1 MIEKK
6 LEIMIITYNRSKDL
20 ENTFKQLFKSP
31 FAKCKITILDNY
43 SNDSTPDICLK
54 YQKIFPNMKII
65 RHKRNMGGGPNYLRA
80 VELSKSLYTWV
91 LCDDDNYDFSDCLD
105 VIKALESENFDLI
118 IVTSHFHF
126 DWERGLSTT
135 STELIKK
142 NSRYYHTL
150 SFIPSIIFKTELFDS
165 ECVTKGYHNVNN
177 LYPHFEF
184 INRSIDENFS
194 VYVSK
199 NEIVGPGW
207 RNPVNFSFLKW
218 IIIWMNSCSTI
229 KDKKMRKNAIYGL
242 SYNND
247 PFVIIVLQNII
258 SEKCKGEAPYKN
270 IFSLAL
276 AFIVAFEFSKI
287 QLLLLLI
294 IPLALIPSY
303 PFKIVSKYKNK
314 LYLESPTHF
323 H

>member
-20 ENTFKQLFKSP
+20 ENTFKQLLKSP
-31 FAKCKITILDNY
+31 FTKCKITILDNC
-43 SNDSTPDICLK
+43 SNDNTHHICLK
-54 YQKIFPNMKII
+54 YQKIFSNMKII
-65 RHKRNMGGGPNYLRA
+65 RHKKNIGGGPNYLRA
-80 VELSKSLYTWV
+80 VELSKSQYTWI
-91 LCDDDNYDFSDCLD
+91 LCDDDNYDFSGCLD
-105 VIKALESENFDLI
+105 VINALESENFDLI

-126 DWERGLSTT
+126 GWERGLSTT
-135 STELIKK
+135 STELIKRD
-142 NSRYYHTL
+142 SRYYHTL

-165 ECVTKGYHNVNN
+165 ECVTEGYHNVNN

-184 INRSIDENFS
+184 INRSVNENFS

-207 RNPVNFSFLKW
+207 RNPANFSFLKW

-229 KDKKMRKNAIYGL
+229 KNKKIRENAIYGL

-247 PFVIIVLQNII
+247 PFVSTVLRNVI
-258 SEKCKGEAPYKN
+258 SEKCKEEKPYKN

-276 AFIVAFEFSKI
+276 AFIVAFEFDRN

-294 IPLALIPSY
+294 IPLALIPSF
-303 PFKIVSKYKNK
+303 PFKIASKYRNRN
-314 LYLESPTHF
+314 L
-323 H
+323 